1 MLIKKFKNLSNVVE
15 IMKTEHA
22 KGKYDSANV
31 SSIKKQVDIVKNAR
45 KELSDNLKKLSDSAS
60 NIIKLIQEQKGLKE
74 EIHELKK
81 EGLRITL

>member
-1 MLIKKFKNLSNVVE
+1 MLIKKFKNLSNIVE

-22 KGKYDSANV
+22 KGKYDNASV
-31 SSIKKQVDIVKNAR
+31 SSIKKQVDIVKNAS
-45 KELSDNLKKLSDSAS
+45 KELSDNLKKLSNSAS

-81 EGLRITL
+81 EGLRIAL